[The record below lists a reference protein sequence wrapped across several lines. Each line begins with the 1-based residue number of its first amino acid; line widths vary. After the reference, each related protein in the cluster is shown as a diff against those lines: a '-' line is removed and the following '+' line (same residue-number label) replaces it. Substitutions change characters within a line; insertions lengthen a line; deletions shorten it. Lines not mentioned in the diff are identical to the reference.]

1 MVKKPT
7 YEELEQK
14 VEELKNEAFKRKRVE
29 EALAEANNI
38 INRSSA
44 VAFLWK
50 NEEGWPVQFVTE
62 NVEKLC
68 GYSAQEFMER
78 KISFSDII
86 HGNDLERV
94 AGEVGSY
101 SKKEGLQRFAH
112 EPYRIITKNGDIKW
126 VDDITY
132 IRRDPLGIITHYE
145 GIVYDNSERKL
156 AEERLKASEQHLA
169 QIINFLPDATM
180 VIDMEGKVIAW
191 NQAVENMT
199 GIKAQD
205 MLGKGD
211 YEYAIPFYGE
221 RRPILIDLVSKWN
234 KEIEEKY
241 QYVKKEGESLVSE
254 TYDPLI
260 KPGGLLWNKASL
272 LYDHNGEV
280 IGAIES
286 IRDITDKKVA
296 EDALRES
303 EEKFR
308 AITDS
313 ALDSIFCKDINR
325 QYTFVN
331 PSMIQLLDCTKA
343 DLIGKVP
350 EEVFDK
356 EDAAIVT
363 EVDERTLNGEN
374 ISEVR
379 SLSIAGKPYTFH
391 TIQVPLRDSDG
402 NITGISGIV
411 RDITDFVQ
419 AQEALRESE
428 QKYRQL
434 LNHAPAGIFEV
445 DFVKQKFINVNN
457 VICEYMGYTRE
468 EMLSMSPFDILPQDG
483 KRLFSE
489 RLAKLFAGETVPE
502 NVEFNIQGKDGREFW
517 VLLNSNIFYEN
528 EKPKGATVVVNDI
541 TDRKR
546 ATENLRLVSSRLLT
560 AQEKERK
567 RISLELHDEVGQ
579 SLLVLKLQLRS
590 IQIRL
595 KEGQTELRSDC
606 QAMLDYIVDLIENI
620 RRICK
625 DLTPGIL
632 NDLGLTT
639 GIRWLV
645 ENVLE
650 SHDID

>member
-1 MVKKPT
+1 MAKKPT

-14 VEELKNEAFKRKRVE
+14 VEELKNEVFKRKRVE

-78 KISFSDII
+78 KISFGDII

-94 AGEVGSY
+94 AGEVASY
-101 SKKEGLQRFAH
+101 SKKEGLQTFAH

-180 VIDMEGKVIAW
+180 VIDMEGKVITW

-241 QYVKKEGESLVSE
+241 RYVKKEGESLVSE

-280 IGAIES
+280 VGAIES
-286 IRDITDKKVA
+286 IRDITARKVA

-379 SLSIAGKPYTFH
+379 SLSITGKPYTFH

-445 DFVKQKFINVNN
+445 DFVKQKFINVND

-468 EMLSMSPFDILPQDG
+468 EMLSMSPFDIMPQDG

-489 RLAKLFAGETVPE
+489 RLAKLFAGETVSE

-517 VLLNSNIFYEN
+517 VLLNSNILYEN
-528 EKPKGATVVVNDI
+528 KKPKGATVVVNDI
-541 TDRKR
+541 TDR
-546 ATENLRLVSSRLLT
+546 
-560 AQEKERK
+560 
-567 RISLELHDEVGQ
+567 
-579 SLLVLKLQLRS
+579 
-590 IQIRL
+590 
-595 KEGQTELRSDC
+595 
-606 QAMLDYIVDLIENI
+606 
-620 RRICK
+620 
-625 DLTPGIL
+625 
-632 NDLGLTT
+632 
-639 GIRWLV
+639 
-645 ENVLE
+645 
-650 SHDID
+650 